1 MHDLI
6 VAVAFTN
13 MCGGTQGIEAFNVAR
28 RPPIRLHDEGYAKGT
43 QKCQHESESLCPPRC
58 VSPVELPKWSEDCAK
73 RGDVHSGPGNSPSGL
88 KTALRGEISG
98 LPYLEKVSQARYCL
112 EIFGGTFCLV
122 RRSSGSPWTQQM
134 RIHIYVHFVARKLDL
149 IHVGALLYQAEV

>member
-1 MHDLI
+1 MSSDVYMHDLI

-73 RGDVHSGPGNSPSGL
+73 RGDFWPTLFGEGFTGQILLRNLWRDVLFGS
-88 KTALRGEISG
+88 ALLWFPMDPTNEN
-98 LPYLEKVSQARYCL
+98 PYLCTL
-112 EIFGGTFCLV
+112 C
-122 RRSSGSPWTQQM
+122 SSK
-134 RIHIYVHFVARKLDL
+134 A
-149 IHVGALLYQAEV
+149 